1 MDTWKNGIKKTFD
14 DIAYENFKEAE
25 IKCLY
30 DPTDESYNDA
40 KNKLEICKNREI
52 DIKTY

>member
-1 MDTWKNGIKKTFD
+1 MNMWENGIKKTFD

-52 DIKTY
+52 DIRTY